1 MTPNLTHAPFY
12 FVFFKSTHMFT
23 GKLLQFYLFNGLEI
37 KILTFSVNFQA
48 SGNIEKK
55 IIQVFLLLVDA
66 IMDSLNT
73 AY

>member
-23 GKLLQFYLFNGLEI
+23 GLLFNGLEI

-55 IIQVFLLLVDA
+55 FIQVFLLLVDA